1 MAVSLKS
8 GVADVWKVQWIS
20 NEMCAFRRQISK
32 FASVQDRLREWKP
45 SVREK
50 IQHLSC
56 IQIAMLDID
65 GFRMDKG
72 QQITV
77 DAQGEFA
84 DFIRQCAARFGKS
97 NFFIPGEIVSGNS
110 FGAVYL
116 GRGKEPS
123 MVSVIRLLSAPILT
137 IPKLSQAIND
147 TNKAIQLTTDT
158 ASDDMFI
165 RAKGKNAFDAA
176 CFHYSTYR
184 ALTRFLGMDGNLGA
198 TGETPTDFVIAWNEF
213 IKTNDLINPNT
224 GVFDPRH
231 MYGAQ
236 NQDVFRW
243 PTIIDGTQKQILA
256 NYITTVLLPG
266 IPMLEWGEEQ
276 AYYVL
281 DNTASNYVFGR
292 QSMSSATAWQDHGCY
307 TVGNA
312 KFASWPGDSCFEG
325 CKDDWNSLDHRD
337 PSHPIRNIMTSMFE
351 MRQRYPV
358 LNDGFY
364 VDTIAKQTHPIYLP
378 GSLGTATETGL
389 WSVRRSGWPGVQDFT
404 NQGTKVQDVWLIFHN
419 DDKEIDYLFD
429 CSTNGSGLLAPFD
442 NGITVKN
449 LFYPYDEITLGKSSE
464 PIMLD
469 NSTNADG
476 CLNLMTLPP
485 YGFKAFVPA
494 EKWLKPSPL
503 ITKFNPGHDARIP
516 SNQNSQE
523 QLNVTIEFFFSD
535 EMDCTGVQNAITV
548 SSTTEDGST
557 SSVGDFSCAT
567 VNDSTARVSQ
577 YTGPITGQIPALWKI
592 TGTLLNVADG
602 VHSLNIANVST
613 QVGNASTNALNHFLL
628 RVGNFDNPMVFPR
641 SANYSDS
648 LLHENADKSLYISHK
663 AAGADKFR
671 YSTNWGSVWSDW
683 LPYTGGN
690 FSIQTQ
696 PWSGTNTQAWSGH
709 HVQVEYWS
717 QKTGSSNHQQQGDLA
732 GSNSKVRRY
741 PHMFV
746 HGSFNQYGYDSGLPQ
761 TMSQKENG
769 IWQYDFMTEWPSEL
783 QVNVWGSNP
792 DGQPDLTRAF
802 GDVDQDGILDLLDP
816 VSLLKN
822 VINISAYPPSPYLA
836 YHLEVNDGDMRY
848 HLTPVGSQWRQ
859 SAIYALLIA
868 VPILTG
874 SIGVWL
880 YLFVFYDVKF
890 NKIGKSEKNNIL
902 PVAIKEK
909 FALHHWRPNRASG
922 FLGGVEPHQ
931 SNVTVNANRKTI
943 LIATMEYDID
953 DWEIKI
959 KIGGLGVMAQTMS
972 KHLEHQDLIWVVPCV
987 DGIHYPTDQRA
998 KPITVTILGQDYTIQ
1013 VQYHHLRNI
1022 TYVLLD
1028 APVFRQQTKE
1038 NPYPE
1043 RMDDIDSAV
1052 YYSAW
1057 NSCIAEVM
1065 RRFPIDLYHI
1075 NDYHGAAAPLH
1086 LLPRV
1091 IPCCLS
1097 LHNAEFQG
1105 LWPIRTPTEFDEV
1118 CSIYNLKPEVIS
1130 DYVQFG
1136 EVFNL
1141 LHAAASYLRVWQKG
1155 YGAAGV
1161 SAKYGK
1167 RSFARYPILWGLN
1180 KVGSL
1185 PNPDP
1190 TDTEDWNK
1198 QPLKLKD
1205 VQANETFEAG
1215 RGESRRQAQE
1225 WAGLKTDP
1233 EAELFVFVGRW
1244 SHQKGVDLIADVFPA
1259 ILEEHSR
1266 AQLIC
1271 IGPVIDLYGKFA
1283 ALKLNRLMQL
1293 YPERVYSKPEF
1304 TALPPYIF
1312 SGAEFALIPSRDE
1325 PFGLVAV
1332 EFGRK
1337 GALGVG
1343 ARVGGLGNMPGWWFT
1358 IESTTSKHLISQFKM
1373 AIQAAM
1379 ASKVEMRAKMR
1390 ARAAKQRFPIA
1401 QWKEDLSVM
1410 QDTAIALSQKQAFKQ
1425 KNRVTSRFSGIN
1437 SAKQSGASSPRF
1449 WSAQSGTPNITAP
1462 ASEQTTRAPSPSGVE
1477 QDQRGPLSLGL
1488 RLGPGHVPK
1497 IEKRQRKRLTKSRP
1511 TSRAPSPNG
1520 TNTAPGSRS
1529 SSPSSFFKRRSRSK
1543 VRASGLGTTAEDVP
1557 ALPALPEQVAGRK
1570 VSRFAEINDQDQGL
1584 SNASQGDIQGFMF
1597 QGDEAHEGAAHGDSQ
1612 MGDSDNDRTDQED
1625 DDYEPNSDE
1634 YILNPGERDNQRKLN
1649 RLAGLRLSLDATAE
1663 SLQPQF
1669 ARRSSS
1675 SGSEENVS
1683 TPGTPSIEERM
1694 LPRDSNSGSRSNS
1707 PIPAPAAAY
1716 LSLGSVLQGKK
1727 DYKLQSVEPF
1737 FNDPTGLYYN
1747 SFDKKLDKLNG
1758 KSSEG
1763 LLCIE
1768 EYLTLSE
1775 QDWFSRFRSVKMGK
1789 SAASTPASSVFRLPI
1804 TQEDSSN
1811 STCST
1816 DNLGEPDLCAD
1827 QYLLSEDYRPPTGI
1841 KKVLMTRIGQWPL
1854 YSFMLAF
1861 GQIIAANSYQITL
1874 LTGEVGEAA
1883 VKLYVL
1889 ASIYLVFSIIWWT
1902 LFRTCKSIFVLTI
1915 PFGFYGMAFFL
1926 LGMAPYGAT
1935 VASRGWIQ
1943 NAATGFY
1950 AAASSSG
1957 AFFFS
1962 LNFGSEGSVP
1972 VATWSFRA
1980 CVIQGSQQ
1988 IYVVILWFWG
1998 SRLTQETLK
2007 GIVIQKTT
2015 IYGPLLTGITTPIAL
2030 FFWAIGAIL
2039 FLGLPD
2045 YYRQTPGQ
2053 IPSFYQSVTR
2063 RKIVL
2068 WFFVTVVIQNFFL
2081 SAPYGRNWRYL
2092 FSSSHAPAWTIW
2104 LLIVAFFVVLWA
2116 ALLWTFSSLSKRHSW
2131 ILPMF
2136 AVALGAPRWCQM
2148 LWGTSGM
2155 GTWVPWAGSPLAGA
2169 LVSRSLWLWLGTLD
2183 AIQGVGFG
2191 MILLQTL
2198 TRFHVVF
2205 ALVCAQVLGSIAT
2218 IVARASAPDNN
2229 GPGTVFPNLAMGLEG
2244 LRYPAFWI
2252 TIVFQLVICV
2262 GFFRWFRREQ
2272 LTKP

>member
-1 MAVSLKS
+1 
-8 GVADVWKVQWIS
+8 
-20 NEMCAFRRQISK
+20 
-32 FASVQDRLREWKP
+32 
-45 SVREK
+45 
-50 IQHLSC
+50 
-56 IQIAMLDID
+56 
-65 GFRMDKG
+65 
-72 QQITV
+72 
-77 DAQGEFA
+77 
-84 DFIRQCAARFGKS
+84 
-97 NFFIPGEIVSGNS
+97 
-110 FGAVYL
+110 
-116 GRGKEPS
+116 
-123 MVSVIRLLSAPILT
+123 
-137 IPKLSQAIND
+137 
-147 TNKAIQLTTDT
+147 
-158 ASDDMFI
+158 
-165 RAKGKNAFDAA
+165 
-176 CFHYSTYR
+176 
-184 ALTRFLGMDGNLGA
+184 MDGNIGA
-198 TGETPTDFVIAWNEF
+198 TSETPVDFVIAWNDF

-236 NQDVFRW
+236 NQDLFRW

-256 NYITTVLLPG
+256 NYITTILLPG

-276 AYYVL
+276 LYYVL

-312 KFASWPGDSCFEG
+312 KFASWPGDSCFKG
-325 CKDDWNSLDHRD
+325 CEDDWNSLDHRD
-337 PSHPIRNIMTSMFE
+337 PSHPMRNIMTTMFE

-364 VDTIAKQTHPIYLP
+364 VDTIAKQTYSIYLP
-378 GSLGTATETGL
+378 GSLGTGTETGL
-389 WSVRRSGWPGVQDFT
+389 WSVRRSGWPDLQDFAST
-404 NQGTKVQDVWLIFHN
+404 GTKLQDIWLIFHN
-419 DDKEIDYLFD
+419 EDSETKYVFD
-429 CSTNGSGLLAPFD
+429 CSSNATGLIAPFD
-442 NGITVKN
+442 HGITVKN
-449 LFYPYDEITLGKSSE
+449 LFYPYDEITLGQTPQQMRLDKSRE
-464 PIMLD
+464 V
-469 NSTNADG
+469 DG
-476 CLNLMTLPP
+476 CIESISLSKF
-485 YGFKAFVPA
+485 GFKAFVPVD
-494 EKWLKPSPL
+494 KWMRPSPV
-503 ITKFNPGHDARIP
+503 ITKFNPGHDARIL
-516 SNQNSQE
+516 SNATSAELQNI
-523 QLNVTIEFFFSD
+523 TIELLFSD
-535 EMDCTGVQNAITV
+535 EMKCEDVQKAITIT
-548 SSTTEDGST
+548 STTEDGSIP
-557 SSVGDFSCAT
+557 SLNDFSCSII
-567 VNDSTARVSQ
+567 NDTTARVSK
-577 YTGPITGQIPALWKI
+577 YTGPITSQIPATWKI
-592 TGTLLNVADG
+592 IGILENVADG
-602 VHSLNIANVST
+602 VHSVNVANVST
-613 QVGNASTNALNHFLL
+613 QLGNASTNAVNHFLL
-628 RVGNFDNPMVFPR
+628 RVGKSDNPMVFPR

-648 LLHENADKSLYISHK
+648 LLHEQSNKSLYISHK
-663 AAGADKFR
+663 AAGAERFR
-671 YSTNWGSVWSDW
+671 YSTNWGSSWSDW
-683 LPYTGGN
+683 LPYMGGN
-690 FSIQTQ
+690 FSIQA
-696 PWSGTNTQAWSGH
+696 QAWSGTKAQAWSGD

-732 GSNSKVRRY
+732 GSRQKVRRY
-741 PHMFV
+741 PHIFI
-746 HGSFNQYGYDSGLPQ
+746 HGSFNQYGYDSGLSQ
-761 TMSQKENG
+761 TMTQDESG
-769 IWQYDFMTEWPSEL
+769 IWEYDFMTEWPSEF
-783 QVNVWGSNP
+783 QINVWGSNP

-802 GDVDQDGILDLLDP
+802 GDVDKDGVLDLLSP

-822 VINISAYPPSPYLA
+822 VVNITDYPPTPYLA
-836 YHLEVNDGDMRY
+836 YHIAVNDGDMRY
-848 HLTPVGSQWRQ
+848 NVRPMGSRWRQ
-859 SAIYALLIA
+859 AAIYALLIA
-868 VPILTG
+868 IPVLTA

-890 NKIGKSEKNNIL
+890 NKIGKSEKNSFL
-902 PVAIKEK
+902 PMAMTEHLGLRK
-909 FALHHWRPNRASG
+909 WRRNHPTA
-922 FLGGVEPHQ
+922 FFDGVRSSQ
-931 SNVTVNANRKTI
+931 SIGAVNANRKTI

-953 DWEIKI
+953 DWDIKI

-972 KHLEHQDLIWVVPCV
+972 KHLEHQNLIWVIPCV

-998 KPITVTILGQDYTIQ
+998 KPITVTVLGQDYIVQ

-1057 NSCIAEVM
+1057 NSCIAEVIK
-1065 RRFPIDLYHI
+1065 RFPIDLYHI
-1075 NDYHGAAAPLH
+1075 NDYHGAVAPLH

-1105 LWPIRTPTEFDEV
+1105 LWPMRTSTEFDEI
-1118 CSIYNLKPEVIS
+1118 CSIYNLKPEVVS
-1130 DYVQFG
+1130 EYVQFG

-1167 RSFARYPILWGLN
+1167 RSFARYPILWGLE

-1190 TDTEDWNK
+1190 TDTEGWDK
-1198 QPLKLKD
+1198 QPLNLKD
-1205 VQANETFEAG
+1205 IVVDETFEANRHG
-1215 RGESRRQAQE
+1215 LRRQAQE
-1225 WAGLKTDP
+1225 WAGLTIDP

-1259 ILEEHSR
+1259 ILEEHPR

-1271 IGPVIDLYGKFA
+1271 VGPVIDLYGKFA
-1283 ALKLNRLMQL
+1283 ALKLDRLMQL
-1293 YPERVYSKPEF
+1293 YPNRVYSKPEF

-1358 IESTTSKHLISQFKM
+1358 IESTTSKHLISQFKI
-1373 AIQAAM
+1373 AIQAAI
-1379 ASKVEMRAKMR
+1379 ASKAEVRAKMR

-1401 QWKEDLSVM
+1401 QWKEELSVM
-1410 QDTAIALSQKQAFKQ
+1410 QETAIALSQKQTAKQ
-1425 KNRVTSRFSGIN
+1425 RNRTTSRFSAIHSGR
-1437 SAKQSGASSPRF
+1437 QSGVSTPRILGR
-1449 WSAQSGTPNITAP
+1449 QSGSPNISATHTATHT
-1462 ASEQTTRAPSPSGVE
+1462 EQSTRAPSPVGAE
-1477 QDQRGPLSLGL
+1477 PGRRGPLSLGL
-1488 RLGPGHVPK
+1488 RTGPGHTSK
-1497 IEKRQRKRLTKSRP
+1497 GEMRQRKRLTKSRP
-1511 TSRAPSPNG
+1511 TSRAVSPSG
-1520 TNTAPGSRS
+1520 TDTAPGSRS
-1529 SSPSSFFKRRSRSK
+1529 SSPSRFFKRRSRSK
-1543 VRASGLGTTAEDVP
+1543 VRASALSMTVEDAPSVP
-1557 ALPALPEQVAGRK
+1557 ALPQQLAGRQ
-1570 VSRFAEINDQDQGL
+1570 VSRMASDQEPGEIEN
-1584 SNASQGDIQGFMF
+1584 NASQGDIQGFVF
-1597 QGDEAHEGAAHGDSQ
+1597 HNGTIEDRGANEGSAN
-1612 MGDSDNDRTDQED
+1612 GDSDNERTDAED
-1625 DDYEPNSDE
+1625 IDNEEGNDE
-1634 YILNPGERDNQRKLN
+1634 YILTREQRIDAKRLGKL
-1649 RLAGLRLSLDATAE
+1649 AALRLSLGATDGPSQA
-1663 SLQPQF
+1663 QA

-1675 SGSEENVS
+1675 SGSEENGS
-1683 TPGTPSIEERM
+1683 MPGTPSAEDRM
-1694 LPRDSNSGSRSNS
+1694 LTNDSNSESRSDS
-1707 PIPAPAAAY
+1707 PVPAPAAAY

-1747 SFDKKLDKLNG
+1747 AFDKKLEKLNG

-1763 LLCIE
+1763 PLCIE

-1775 QDWFSRFRSVKMGK
+1775 RDWFNRFRSVKMGK
-1789 SAASTPASSVFRLPI
+1789 SPASTPASSVFRLPI

-1811 STCST
+1811 STTST
-1816 DNLGEPDLCAD
+1816 DNFDEPDLRAD
-1827 QYLLSEDYRPPTGI
+1827 QYLLGDDYRPPKGI
-1841 KKVLMTRIGQWPL
+1841 KKVLMTRVGQWPL
-1854 YSFMLAF
+1854 YSFLLAF

-1883 VKLYVL
+1883 EKLYVL
-1889 ASIYLVFSIIWWT
+1889 ASIYLAFSLVWWT
-1902 LFRTCKSIFVLTI
+1902 VFRTCRSVFVLSI
-1915 PFGFYGMAFFL
+1915 PFFFYGMAFFL
-1926 LGMAPYGAT
+1926 LGMAPYGTTIAG
-1935 VASRGWIQ
+1935 RGWIQ
-1943 NAATGFY
+1943 NVATACYG
-1950 AAASSSG
+1950 AASSSG

-1980 CVIQGSQQ
+1980 CVVQGSQQ
-1988 IYVVILWFWG
+1988 IYVVVLWFWG
-1998 SRLTQETLK
+1998 SQLTQETLK
-2007 GIVIQKTT
+2007 GIVVQKTT
-2015 IYGPLLTGITTPIAL
+2015 VYGAALTGITLPIAIFL
-2030 FFWAIGAIL
+2030 WSIGL
-2039 FLGLPD
+2039 TLYLGLPD

-2053 IPSFYQSVTR
+2053 IPSFYTSVTR

-2068 WFFVTVVIQNFFL
+2068 WFFVTVLIQNYFL

-2092 FSSSHAPAWTIW
+2092 FSSNHAPAWTIW
-2104 LLIVAFFVVLWA
+2104 LLILAFFVVIWALFLW
-2116 ALLWTFSSLSKRHSW
+2116 LFSSLSKRHSW

-2169 LVSRSLWLWLGTLD
+2169 LVGRALWLWLGTLD

-2218 IVARASAPDNN
+2218 IVARATAPDGS
-2229 GPGTVFPNLAMGLEG
+2229 GPGTVFPNLAMSLEG
-2244 LRYPAFWI
+2244 LRRPWFWV
-2252 TIVFQLVICV
+2252 TIVFQLVICA
-2262 GFFRWFRREQ
+2262 GFFRWFRKEQ

>member
-1 MAVSLKS
+1 
-8 GVADVWKVQWIS
+8 
-20 NEMCAFRRQISK
+20 
-32 FASVQDRLREWKP
+32 
-45 SVREK
+45 
-50 IQHLSC
+50 
-56 IQIAMLDID
+56 
-65 GFRMDKG
+65 
-72 QQITV
+72 
-77 DAQGEFA
+77 
-84 DFIRQCAARFGKS
+84 
-97 NFFIPGEIVSGNS
+97 
-110 FGAVYL
+110 
-116 GRGKEPS
+116 
-123 MVSVIRLLSAPILT
+123 
-137 IPKLSQAIND
+137 
-147 TNKAIQLTTDT
+147 
-158 ASDDMFI
+158 
-165 RAKGKNAFDAA
+165 
-176 CFHYSTYR
+176 
-184 ALTRFLGMDGNLGA
+184 MDGDLGA
-198 TGETPTDFVIAWNEF
+198 KGETPTDFIVAWNDF

-256 NYITTVLLPG
+256 NYITTLLLPG

-276 AYYVL
+276 AYYAL
-281 DNTASNYVFGR
+281 DNTANNYVFGR
-292 QSMSSATAWQDHGCY
+292 QSMTSATAWQDHGCY

-312 KFASWPGDSCFEG
+312 KFATWPGDSCFKA

-337 PSHPIRNIMTSMFE
+337 PSHPIRNIMTTMFE

-364 VDTIAKQTHPIYLP
+364 VETIAKQTHPIYLP

-389 WSVRRSGWPGVQDFT
+389 WSVRRSGWPDTQDFT
-404 NQGTKVQDVWLIFHN
+404 LNGTKVQDVWLIFHN
-419 DDKEIDYLFD
+419 DNKETDYIFD
-429 CSTNGSGLLAPFD
+429 CSSNVTGLIAPF
-442 NGITVKN
+442 NSGTTVRN
-449 LFYPYDEITLGKSSE
+449 LFYPYDEITLEKS
-464 PIMLD
+464 PQKLKLD
-469 NSTNADG
+469 NSTSVDG
-476 CLNLMTLPP
+476 CLATMTLPAF
-485 YGFKAFVPA
+485 GFKAFVPV
-494 EKWLKPSPL
+494 EKWLRPSPV
-503 ITKFNPGHDARIP
+503 ITKFNPGHDARIL
-516 SNQNSQE
+516 SDSGERQNITFE
-523 QLNVTIEFFFSD
+523 LLYSD
-535 EMDCTGVQNAITV
+535 EMGCEDVQKAITI
-548 SSTTEDGST
+548 SSTAEDHST
-557 SSVGDFSCAT
+557 PPLSNFSCST
-567 VNDSTARVSQ
+567 INDSTARVSQ
-577 YTGPITGQIPALWKI
+577 YTGPITGQIPATWKI
-592 TGTLLNVADG
+592 TGTLSNVPDG
-602 VHSLNIANVST
+602 VHSVDVGNVSNLA
-613 QVGNASTNALNHFLL
+613 GNASTNAVNHFLL
-628 RVGNFDNPMVFPR
+628 RVGDIDNPMVFPR
-641 SANYSDS
+641 SANYSDT

-671 YSTNWGSVWSDW
+671 YSTNWGSTWSDW
-683 LPYTGGN
+683 LPYTGGV
-690 FSIQTQ
+690 FSIQSQ
-696 PWSGTNTQAWSGH
+696 HWSGAKAQEWSGK

-732 GSNSKVRRY
+732 GSNHKPRRY
-741 PHMFV
+741 PHIFI

-761 TMSQKENG
+761 TMSQDEKG
-769 IWQYDFMTEWPSEL
+769 IWQYDFMTEWPAEF
-783 QVNVWGSNP
+783 QINVWGSNP

-802 GDVDQDGILDLLDP
+802 GDVDLDGVLDLLSP

-822 VINISAYPPSPYLA
+822 VVNVTAPPPSPHLA
-836 YHLEVNDGDMRY
+836 YLIDFNDGDMRY
-848 HLTPVGSQWRQ
+848 NMTPIGSQWRQ
-859 SAIYALLIA
+859 SALYALFIILPIA
-868 VPILTG
+868 TG

-880 YLFVFYDVKF
+880 YLVVFYEVKF
-890 NKIGKSEKNNIL
+890 NKIGRSEKRSIL
-902 PVAIKEK
+902 PIAMKEMIS
-909 FALHHWRPNRASG
+909 LDHWRRNGASGLLGGIEPNR
-922 FLGGVEPHQ
+922 
-931 SNVTVNANRKTI
+931 SNITVNANRKTI
-943 LIATMEYDID
+943 MIATMEYNID
-953 DWEIKI
+953 DWDIKI

-998 KPITVTILGQDYTIQ
+998 KPITVTVLGQHYTIQ

-1057 NSCIAEVM
+1057 NSCIAEII

-1075 NDYHGAAAPLH
+1075 NDYHGAVAPLH

-1105 LWPIRTPTEFDEV
+1105 LWPMRTPTEFDEV
-1118 CSIYNLKPEVIS
+1118 CSIYNLKPEIVS
-1130 DYVQFG
+1130 NYVQFG

-1141 LHAAASYLRVWQKG
+1141 LHAGASYLRTWQKG

-1167 RSFARYPILWGLN
+1167 RSFARYPILWGLH

-1190 TDTEDWNK
+1190 TDTDGWDG
-1198 QPLKLKD
+1198 QPLKTKD
-1205 VQANETFEAG
+1205 IAVDENMEAG
-1215 RGESRRQAQE
+1215 RGELRRQAQE

-1271 IGPVIDLYGKFA
+1271 VGPVIDLYGKFA

-1293 YPERVYSKPEF
+1293 YPDRVYSKPEF

-1373 AIQAAM
+1373 AIQAAI
-1379 ASKVEMRAKMR
+1379 ACKTEMRAKMR

-1401 QWKEDLSVM
+1401 QWKEKLSIM

-1425 KNRVTSRFSGIN
+1425 RNRATSIFSGIH
-1437 SAKQSGASSPRF
+1437 SGRQSGISTPRIP
-1449 WSAQSGTPNITAP
+1449 SGQMGTPYATAP
-1462 ASEQTTRAPSPSGVE
+1462 PTGQTTRAQSPSGAE
-1477 QDQRGPLSLGL
+1477 GDQRRTLSLGL
-1488 RLGPGHVPK
+1488 RTGPGHEPK
-1497 IEKRQRKRLTKSRP
+1497 SEKRQRKRLTKSRP
-1511 TSRAPSPNG
+1511 TSRAPSPSG
-1520 TNTAPGSRS
+1520 TDTAPGSRS
-1529 SSPSSFFKRRSRSK
+1529 SSPSRFFKRRSRSK
-1543 VRASGLGTTAEDVP
+1543 ARASALSMTVEDAP
-1557 ALPALPEQVAGRK
+1557 SIPPLPEQLAGGQVARL
-1570 VSRFAEINDQDQGL
+1570 SDQEETSG
-1584 SNASQGDIQGFMF
+1584 NASQGDVRGFMF
-1597 QGDEAHEGAAHGDSQ
+1597 QDDPLVESSAHGDNAN
-1612 MGDSDNDRTDQED
+1612 GDSDIERTDQED
-1625 DDYEPNSDE
+1625 DGNEGTTDE
-1634 YILNPGERDNQRKLN
+1634 YILDLEQRETQKRLGKL
-1649 RLAGLRLSLDATAE
+1649 AALRLSLNLDAAGE
-1663 SLQPQF
+1663 PPHPRF
-1669 ARRSSS
+1669 ARRASS
-1675 SGSEENVS
+1675 SGSEDNASV
-1683 TPGTPSIEERM
+1683 PGTPSVEERM
-1694 LPRDSNSGSRSNS
+1694 LATDSNSGSRSNS

-1716 LSLGSVLQGKK
+1716 LSLGSVLQGKT

-1747 SFDKKLDKLNG
+1747 AFDKKLEKLNG

-1763 LLCIE
+1763 PLCIE

-1775 QDWFSRFRSVKMGK
+1775 KDWFSRFRSVKMGK
-1789 SAASTPASSVFRLPI
+1789 SAASTPASSVFRLPMAR
-1804 TQEDSSN
+1804 EDSSN
-1811 STCST
+1811 SISSS
-1816 DNLGEPDLCAD
+1816 NNYGEPDNRAD
-1827 QYLLSEDYRPPTGI
+1827 QYLLSEDYKPPTGI
-1841 KKVLMTRIGQWPL
+1841 KKLLMTRIGQWPL
-1854 YSFMLAF
+1854 YSFLLAF

-1883 VKLYVL
+1883 TKLYIL
-1889 ASIYLVFSIIWWT
+1889 ASIYLVSSIIWWSV
-1902 LFRTCKSIFVLTI
+1902 FRTCKSVFVLAL
-1915 PFGFYGMAFFL
+1915 PFAFYGMAFFL
-1926 LGMAPYGAT
+1926 LGMAPYGST
-1935 VASRGWIQ
+1935 ILGRGWIQ
-1943 NAATGFY
+1943 NVATAFY
-1950 AAASSSG
+1950 AFASSSG

-1988 IYVVILWFWG
+1988 LYVVILWFWG
-1998 SRLTQETLK
+1998 SRLTQETLR
-2007 GIVIQKTT
+2007 GIVVQNTT
-2015 IYGPLLTGITTPIAL
+2015 VYGPVLTGITVPIAL
-2030 FFWAIGAIL
+2030 FLWAIGL
-2039 FLGLPD
+2039 TLYLGLPD

-2053 IPSFYQSVTR
+2053 IPSFYASITR

-2068 WFFVTVVIQNFFL
+2068 WFFVAVIIQNYFL

-2092 FSSSHAPAWTIW
+2092 FSSNHAPPWTIW
-2104 LLIVAFFVVLWA
+2104 LLILAFFIGLWA
-2116 ALLWTFSSLSKRHSW
+2116 GLLWIFSILSKRHSW

-2136 AVALGAPRWCQM
+2136 AVCLGAPRWCQM
-2148 LWGTSGM
+2148 LWATSGM
-2155 GTWVPWAGSPLAGA
+2155 GSWVPWAGSPLAGA
-2169 LVSRSLWLWLGTLD
+2169 LVGRTLWLWLGTLD
-2183 AIQGVGFG
+2183 ALQGVGFG

-2205 ALVCAQVLGSIAT
+2205 ALVCAQVLGSMAT
-2218 IVARASAPDNN
+2218 IVARATAPDGN
-2229 GPGTVFPNLAMGLEG
+2229 GPGTVFPNLAMSLEG
-2244 LRYPAFWI
+2244 LREPWFWI
-2252 TIVFQLVICV
+2252 AMVAQLVVCA
-2262 GFFRWFRREQ
+2262 GFCRWFRREQ

>member
-1 MAVSLKS
+1 
-8 GVADVWKVQWIS
+8 
-20 NEMCAFRRQISK
+20 
-32 FASVQDRLREWKP
+32 
-45 SVREK
+45 
-50 IQHLSC
+50 
-56 IQIAMLDID
+56 
-65 GFRMDKG
+65 
-72 QQITV
+72 
-77 DAQGEFA
+77 
-84 DFIRQCAARFGKS
+84 
-97 NFFIPGEIVSGNS
+97 
-110 FGAVYL
+110 
-116 GRGKEPS
+116 
-123 MVSVIRLLSAPILT
+123 
-137 IPKLSQAIND
+137 
-147 TNKAIQLTTDT
+147 
-158 ASDDMFI
+158 
-165 RAKGKNAFDAA
+165 
-176 CFHYSTYR
+176 
-184 ALTRFLGMDGNLGA
+184 MDGDLGA
-198 TGETPTDFVIAWNEF
+198 KGETPTDFVIAWNDF
-213 IKTNDLINPNT
+213 IRTNDLINPNT

-243 PTIIDGTQKQILA
+243 PTIVDGTQKQLLA

-281 DNTASNYVFGR
+281 DNTADNYVFGR

-312 KFASWPGDSCFEG
+312 KFATWPGESCLEG

-337 PSHPIRNIMTSMFE
+337 PSHPIRNIMTTMFE

-364 VDTIAKQTHPIYLP
+364 VETLAKQTHPIYLP
-378 GSLGTATETGL
+378 GSLGTPTETGL
-389 WSVRRSGWPGVQDFT
+389 WGVRRSGWPDIQDFT
-404 NQGTKVQDVWLIFHN
+404 TAGTKLQDVWLIFHN
-419 DDKEIDYLFD
+419 DAEDVDYIFN
-429 CSTNGSGLLAPFD
+429 CSSNSTGLVAPFD
-442 NGITVKN
+442 SGTTVKN
-449 LFYPYDEITLGKSSE
+449 LFYPYDEVKIGKT
-464 PIMLD
+464 PQQLKLD
-469 NSTNADG
+469 KSTNVDG
-476 CLNLMTLPP
+476 CLDNMKLPA
-485 YGFKAFVPA
+485 YGFKAFVPI
-494 EKWLKPSPL
+494 EKWLKPSPV
-503 ITKFNPGHDARIP
+503 ITRFNPGHDIRIL
-516 SNQNSQE
+516 SDSSSAE
-523 QLNVTIEFFFSD
+523 QQNVTIELFFSD
-535 EMDCTGVQNAITV
+535 EMDCTKVQEAISI
-548 SSTTEDGST
+548 SSTTQDGS
-557 SSVGDFSCAT
+557 SPSLHNCSCST
-567 VNDSTARVSQ
+567 VSDPGARVSR
-577 YTGPITGQIPALWKI
+577 YTGTVTSQILATWKI

-602 VHSLNIANVST
+602 VHSVDVANVST
-613 QVGNASTNALNHFLL
+613 LAGNTSTNAVNHFLL
-628 RVGNFDNPMVFPR
+628 RVGKSDNPMVFPR
-641 SANYSDS
+641 TANYSSS
-648 LLHENADKSLYISHK
+648 LLHESPDKSLYISHK

-671 YSTNWGSVWSDW
+671 YSTNWGSSWSPW
-683 LPYTGGN
+683 LPYKGGN
-690 FSIQTQ
+690 YSIHTQ
-696 PWSGTNTQAWSGH
+696 PWKGTEAQSWEGK
-709 HVQVEYWS
+709 HVQIEYWS
-717 QKTGSSNHQQQGDLA
+717 QKTGSSNHQQQGDLT
-732 GSNSKVRRY
+732 GSKQNVRRY
-741 PHMFV
+741 PHIFV

-761 TMSQKENG
+761 TMSQDDDSLWG
-769 IWQYDFMTEWPSEL
+769 YDFMTEWPSEF
-783 QVNVWGSNP
+783 QINVWGSNP

-802 GDVDQDGILDLLDP
+802 GDVDEDGVLDLLSP

-822 VINISAYPPSPYLA
+822 VVNVTAYPPSPYLA
-836 YHLEVNDGDMRY
+836 YHINVHDGDMRY
-848 HLTPVGSQWRQ
+848 HVTPMGSAWRQ
-859 SAIYALLIA
+859 SAIYALLIGI
-868 VPILTG
+868 PIISS

-880 YLFVFYDVKF
+880 YLFVFYNVKF
-890 NKIGKSEKNNIL
+890 NKIGRSEKHGLLPLAMKKLNISQWQL
-902 PVAIKEK
+902 NRSS
-909 FALHHWRPNRASG
+909 AL
-922 FLGGVEPHQ
+922 LGGVEANR
-931 SNVTVNANRKTI
+931 SSVMVNANRKKI

-953 DWEIKI
+953 DWDIKI

-972 KHLEHQDLIWVVPCV
+972 RHLEHQDLIWVVPCV
-987 DGIHYPTDQRA
+987 DGIQYPIDQRA
-998 KPITVTILGQDYTIQ
+998 KPITVTVLGQDYTIS

-1057 NSCIAEVM
+1057 NSSIAEVI
-1065 RRFPIDLYHI
+1065 RRFPVDLYHI
-1075 NDYHGAAAPLH
+1075 NDYHGAVAPLH

-1105 LWPIRTPTEFDEV
+1105 LWPMRTPTEFREV
-1118 CSIYNLKPEVIS
+1118 CNIYNLKPEIVS

-1141 LHAAASYLRVWQKG
+1141 LHAGASYLRVWQKG

-1161 SAKYGK
+1161 STKYGK

-1190 TDTEDWNK
+1190 TDTEVWDK
-1198 QPLKLKD
+1198 QPLSIKD
-1205 VQANETFEAG
+1205 VTVDEDFEAG
-1215 RGESRRQAQE
+1215 RGEFRRQAQE

-1259 ILEEHSR
+1259 ILEEHSK

-1283 ALKLNRLMQL
+1283 ALKLDRLMQI
-1293 YPERVYSKPEF
+1293 YPDRVYSKPEF

-1373 AIQAAM
+1373 AIRAAI
-1379 ASKVEMRAKMR
+1379 ASKTGMRAKMR
-1390 ARAAKQRFPIA
+1390 ARAAKQRFPVA

-1425 KNRVTSRFSGIN
+1425 RGKTASRFS
-1437 SAKQSGASSPRF
+1437 ALQSGISSPRF
-1449 WSAQSGTPNITAP
+1449 WSAQSGSPNITAP
-1462 ASEQTTRAPSPSGVE
+1462 PSGESTRAPSPTGLGQGRS
-1477 QDQRGPLSLGL
+1477 GPLSLGL
-1488 RLGPGHVPK
+1488 RTGPGHVSKREP
-1497 IEKRQRKRLTKSRP
+1497 RQRKRLTKSRP
-1511 TSRAPSPNG
+1511 TSRAVSPSG

-1529 SSPSSFFKRRSRSK
+1529 SSPSNFFKRKSRSK
-1543 VRASGLGTTAEDVP
+1543 VRASGLGTNVEAAPSV
-1557 ALPALPEQVAGRK
+1557 PALPEQVRGRTP
-1570 VSRFAEINDQDQGL
+1570 STLAEGEGENEVAAN
-1584 SNASQGDIQGFMF
+1584 NASQGDIQGFNF
-1597 QGDEAHEGAAHGDSQ
+1597 QDDGVAGSSTRGHSTN
-1612 MGDSDNDRTDQED
+1612 GDSDNERVDSED
-1625 DDYEPNSDE
+1625 NVNEEVIDE
-1634 YILNPGERDNQRKLN
+1634 YILTPEQRENERLK
-1649 RLAGLRLSLDATAE
+1649 RLAALRVSLGAASGL
-1663 SLQPQF
+1663 PQRDF
-1669 ARRSSS
+1669 TRRSSS
-1675 SGSEENVS
+1675 LDSDENTS
-1683 TPGTPSIEERM
+1683 MPGTPYAEDRM
-1694 LPRDSNSGSRSNS
+1694 LTNESNNGLRLES

-1716 LSLGSVLQGKK
+1716 LSLGSVLQGKT
-1727 DYKLQSVEPF
+1727 DYKLQSVEPS

-1747 SFDKKLDKLNG
+1747 AFDKKLEKLNG

-1763 LLCIE
+1763 PLCIE

-1775 QDWFSRFRSVKMGK
+1775 KDWFSRFRSVKMGK
-1789 SAASTPASSVFRLPI
+1789 SPAATPASSVFRLPMAY
-1804 TQEDSSN
+1804 EDSSN
-1811 STCST
+1811 SVAST
-1816 DNLGEPDLCAD
+1816 DNLGETDLRAD
-1827 QYLLSEDYRPPTGI
+1827 QYLLGADYRPPTGI
-1841 KKVLMTRIGQWPL
+1841 KRVLMTRIGQWPL
-1854 YSFMLAF
+1854 YSFLLAF

-1883 VKLYVL
+1883 IKLYVL
-1889 ASIYLVFSIIWWT
+1889 AGIYLVASIIWWT
-1902 LFRTCKSIFVLTI
+1902 VFRTVKSVFVLAL
-1915 PFGFYGMAFFL
+1915 PFLFYGMAFFF
-1926 LGMAPYGAT
+1926 LGMAPYGTT

-1943 NAATGFY
+1943 NVATGFY
-1950 AAASSSG
+1950 AFASSSG

-1988 IYVVILWFWG
+1988 IYVVVLWFWG
-1998 SRLTQETLK
+1998 SRLTQETLS
-2007 GIVIQKTT
+2007 GIVVQQTT
-2015 IYGPLLTGITTPIAL
+2015 IYGPALTGITIPIAL
-2030 FFWAIGAIL
+2030 LLWTIGL
-2039 FLGLPD
+2039 TLYLGLPD

-2053 IPSFYQSVTR
+2053 IPSFYASVTR

-2068 WFFVTVVIQNFFL
+2068 WFFVTVLIQNFFL

-2092 FSSSHAPAWTIW
+2092 FSSQHAPVWTIW
-2104 LLIVAFFVVLWA
+2104 LLIIAFFIILWA
-2116 ALLWTFSSLSKRHSW
+2116 AILYLFSLLSKRHSW

-2155 GTWVPWAGSPLAGA
+2155 GAWVPWAGSPLAGA
-2169 LVSRSLWLWLGTLD
+2169 LVGRSLWLWLGTLD
-2183 AIQGVGFG
+2183 ALQGVGFG

-2205 ALVCAQVLGSIAT
+2205 ALVCAQVLGSVAT
-2218 IVARASAPDNN
+2218 IVARASAPDKD
-2229 GPGTVFPNLAMGLEG
+2229 GPGPVFPNLALRLDG
-2244 LRYPAFWI
+2244 LRNAWFWI
-2252 TIVFQLVICV
+2252 ALLMQLVICA
-2262 GFFRWFRREQ
+2262 GFARWFRKEQ